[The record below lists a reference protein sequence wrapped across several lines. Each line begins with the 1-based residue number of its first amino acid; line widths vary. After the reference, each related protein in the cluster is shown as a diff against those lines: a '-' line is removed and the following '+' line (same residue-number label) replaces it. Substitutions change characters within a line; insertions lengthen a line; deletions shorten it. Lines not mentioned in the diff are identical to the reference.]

1 MYNHITNAER
11 FVVGQAVLFD
21 IHLIV
26 GSAFWGRG
34 REMEESKM
42 VEMMAE
48 IMQTLKSQG
57 EILRRLEEAQQQH
70 TAILQEHTAVLG
82 EHGNL
87 LRGECEDLRKIKLR
101 MENDL
106 YPKLDMLFEGQVN
119 LAEQRDRDQFE
130 VLNRMKDVED
140 RTTILAVQVEDLKK
154 AQ

>member
-1 MYNHITNAER
+1 
-11 FVVGQAVLFD
+11 
-21 IHLIV
+21 
-26 GSAFWGRG
+26 
-34 REMEESKM
+34 MEESKM